1 MSVFKNYV
9 GIDVSSKKL
18 NINIVGDNNHGDYE
32 IPNDKKSLREFINE
46 QGISPDTY
54 SVGAESTSRFH
65 LICQE
70 TFVLSGFEFRL
81 LNPILT
87 GKKIS
92 SSIRKKKTDI
102 SDARIIADLLMRG
115 EGNVITK
122 KQLET
127 DKRTVLRTRKTV
139 VNHKTS
145 VKILLKNIKL
155 IDYKNNIRIKETI
168 NSLTK
173 LIGKMEKTISEL
185 EGIAENCACDVTDEA
200 LIKSIPGFATN
211 LAAVVS
217 TEVGDFNRFPS
228 STQFK
233 AYVGIDP
240 KVTQSGDKLK
250 NGHITKRGNA
260 YLRNAFY
267 LAAQVARCHDPELK
281 AFYEK
286 KKGEGKPTRVAICAV
301 SRKLCERVYA
311 VVTKKTPYE
320 IRQLS
325 FS

>member
-1 MSVFKNYV
+1 MNVFKNYV

-18 NINIVGDNNHGDYE
+18 NINIVGDDNHGDYE
-32 IPNDKKSLREFINE
+32 IPNDKKSLKEFIKS
-46 QGISPDTY
+46 QKISPDNY
-54 SVGAESTSRFH
+54 VVGAESTSRFH
-65 LICQE
+65 LTCQE

-87 GKKIS
+87 GKRIS
-92 SSIRKKKTDI
+92 GSIRKKKTDI
-102 SDARIIADLLMRG
+102 SDARIITDLVMRG
-115 EGNVITK
+115 EGNVISK
-122 KQLET
+122 KQLEI
-127 DKRTVLRTRKTV
+127 DKRTVLRTRRTV
-139 VNHKTS
+139 VNHRTS
-145 VKILLKNIKL
+145 IKILLKNIKL
-155 IDYKNNIRIKETI
+155 IDHKNDIRIKETI
-168 NSLTK
+168 ASLTK
-173 LIGKMEKTISEL
+173 LIGKMEKTIEEL
-185 EGIAENCACDVTDEA
+185 EEISENCVADTTDEK

-250 NGHITKRGNA
+250 NGKITKRGNA
-260 YLRNAFY
+260 HLRYAFY

-286 KKGEGKPTRVAICAV
+286 KKSEGKPTRVAICAV

-311 VVTKKTPYE
+311 VVTKQTPYE
-320 IRQLS
+320 IRRLS